1 MEIKRNKMSF
11 YKSIIKK
18 MRKDKS
24 EMHIIDAKN
33 EKITREI
40 CTKEILDLLDAP
52 GGKSWGMEQ
61 RENSIKK
68 WQKIVLWCAAGKG
81 TDAVHP
87 IFCKS
92 GSQTGRNPRPDGP
105 GCDVSIFLQ

>member
-1 MEIKRNKMSF
+1 MEKKRNKMSF

-52 GGKSWGMEQ
+52 GGKSWGDGAEGKFDEEMAK
-61 RENSIKK
+61 NSIVVRCRKRNRCSSSNIL
-68 WQKIVLWCAAGKG
+68 QIR
-81 TDAVHP
+81 
-87 IFCKS
+87 KS
-92 GSQTGRNPRPDGP
+92 NWKESA
-105 GCDVSIFLQ
+105 S